1 MFTNA
6 EIDNRVF
13 PTSLEPEVRVAV
25 WCWEATVGTRVLVHM
40 VVFVGMSVWS
50 DDLCISFDFDLEVV
64 LNCGSC

>member
-6 EIDNRVF
+6 EIDNRVL
-13 PTSLEPEVRVAV
+13 PASLEPEIRVAV

-50 DDLCISFDFDLEVV
+50 DGLCISFDFDLEVV